1 MPGPD
6 RHKAVTLFALAERF
20 FLHSKPK
27 VTSASAKPRFAGR
40 QPSFRGGVP
49 RVKTWPAGQLSAGKH
64 EVQGFS
70 MTIAAPSVTN
80 ERNENGR
87 SDDGTVKHVSIG
99 ALELEAGGLLPD
111 VVLAYESWGTL
122 NADASNAVLIEHAL
136 TGSTHVARGAGEE
149 DGWWE
154 QLVGPGATIDTDR
167 WFVVSVNIVGGC
179 YGSTGP
185 SSNAP
190 DGKPWGSRFPLVT
203 LRDSTT
209 AEARLADALGITR
222 WHAVIGGSMGGARA
236 LEWAVSYPA
245 RVKNCA
251 VISVGAYSTAEQIA
265 FAQAQT
271 LAIRQDPDFNGGDYY
286 DGPAPE
292 SGLAL
297 ARRIA
302 HITYRSAEEFDFR
315 FGRNAQGSETPLQ
328 APALGERGRYQVE
341 SYLDHQGRKL
351 VQRFDAN
358 SYIAITEAL
367 MSHDITRG
375 RGTLEE
381 ALSRTEANFF
391 VAAVD
396 SDRLYFPEQSR
407 ELAAALP
414 GGVEVHTIEAP
425 IGHDGFLTEI
435 GQLGPQLGAAF
446 FA

>member
-1 MPGPD
+1 
-6 RHKAVTLFALAERF
+6 
-20 FLHSKPK
+20 
-27 VTSASAKPRFAGR
+27 
-40 QPSFRGGVP
+40 VP
-49 RVKTWPAGQLSAGKH
+49 RVKTWPAGLLPAGKH
-64 EVQGFS
+64 EFQGFS
-70 MTIAAPSVTN
+70 MAIAAPSVTTTYDEDSRN
-80 ERNENGR
+80 DGGRNE
-87 SDDGTVKHVSIG
+87 DGTVKYVSIG

-122 NADASNAVLIEHAL
+122 NADASNAVLSEHAL
-136 TGSTHVARGAGEE
+136 TGSTHVARGGSDE

-203 LRDSTT
+203 LRDSTA
-209 AEARLADALGITR
+209 AEARLADAFGIDR

-271 LAIRQDPDFNGGDYY
+271 LAIRQDPAFNGGDYY
-286 DGPAPE
+286 DGPLPE
-292 SGLAL
+292 AGLAL

-302 HITYRSAEEFDFR
+302 HITYRSADEFDFR

-367 MSHDITRG
+367 MSHDVCRG
-375 RGTLEE
+375 RGSLEE
-381 ALSRTEANFF
+381 ALSRAEANFF

-396 SDRLYFPEQSR
+396 SDRLYFPVQSQ

-414 GGVEVHTIEAP
+414 GAVEVHTIEAP